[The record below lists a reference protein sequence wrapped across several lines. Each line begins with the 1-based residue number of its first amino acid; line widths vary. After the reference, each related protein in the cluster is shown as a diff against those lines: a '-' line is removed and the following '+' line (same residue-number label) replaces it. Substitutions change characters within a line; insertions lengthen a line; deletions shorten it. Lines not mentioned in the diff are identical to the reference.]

1 MKKTIFS
8 LVALGA
14 LIAASPVL
22 AQQAKAPAAPVEIP
36 RGVFFQ
42 EQPPTAY
49 LARDT
54 VLFAKVRDS
63 NGKIIGSVSDLL
75 INDRNELIGAI
86 LNVGGFLG
94 AGEKSIAVRLS
105 ALKTEEKDGKLSVTL
120 PEATKAV
127 LQALPAFK
135 RAKPPKS
142 LLDRIKEKAQELTD
156 KSLVTGQDAY
166 EKAKQEAGPALEKAK
181 DATGRAYEKAKEATG
196 QAYEKAK
203 EATGQA
209 VEKAKEAAQP
219 APAPKQ

>member
-1 MKKTIFS
+1 MNKTIFS

-14 LIAASPVL
+14 LAASVPAF
-22 AQQAKAPAAPVEIP
+22 AQQVKAPAAAVEIP

-42 EQPPTAY
+42 EQPPSAY

-54 VLFAKVRDS
+54 VLFAKVRGPD
-63 NGKIIGSVSDLL
+63 GKFIGNVADLML
-75 INDRNELIGAI
+75 NDRNELIGAI
-86 LNVGGFLG
+86 INVGGFLG

-105 ALKTEEKDGKLSVTL
+105 ALQVEEKDGKVVVSL
-120 PEATKAV
+120 PVATKAV
-127 LQALPAFK
+127 LQALPPFK

-142 LLDRIKEKAQELTD
+142 LLDRIKDKAQELTD

-166 EKAKQEAGPALEKAK
+166 EKAKEQAGPAFEKAK
-181 DATGRAYEKAKEATG
+181 EEAGRAYEKAKEATG
-196 QAYEKAK
+196 QAVEKAK

-219 APAPKQ
+219 APKQ